1 MKRYLLSR
9 FGPDGPICPK
19 WATKAILDPFVSPF
33 FCPLTDLGSSH
44 RPSYLRSIL
53 YISFSSLFS
62 WFLIPQFG
70 GINVCHSTHTPPHPH
85 PPLSSP
91 FRPREISSLV
101 DFQALQ
107 LRIWGE
113 LKKTIANFKQ
123 KIIIFKPDTKTYFGS
138 NTFYSL
144 FTVRDFYPPKT
155 L

>member
-1 MKRYLLSR
+1 MPKMSDKGH
-9 FGPDGPICPK
+9 FGPLCV
-19 WATKAILDPFVSPF
+19 AL
-33 FCPLTDLGSSH
+33 FCPLTELGSSH

-113 LKKTIANFKQ
+113 LKKLLPILNK
-123 KIIIFKPDTKTYFGS
+123 KKIIFKQETKTYIES
-138 NTFYSL
+138 NTFYSS